1 MPLLHF
7 YIVDPTGTV
16 NDPGQCELADMPK
29 AGKCVKFSQITY
41 FSKDFGI
48 LYLIVRV
55 QHGNVLENAT
65 FAVVEIF
72 HLFKDLYCYTA
83 ACQ

>member
-1 MPLLHF
+1 
-7 YIVDPTGTV
+7 
-16 NDPGQCELADMPK
+16 MPK

-41 FSKDFGI
+41 FSRDFGI
-48 LYLIVRV
+48 LYHIVRV
-55 QHGNVLENAT
+55 RQGDVLENAT